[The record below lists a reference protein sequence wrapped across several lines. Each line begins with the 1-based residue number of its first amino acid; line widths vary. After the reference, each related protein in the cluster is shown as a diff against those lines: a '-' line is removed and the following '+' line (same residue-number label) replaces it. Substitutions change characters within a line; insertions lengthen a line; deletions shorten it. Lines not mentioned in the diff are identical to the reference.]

1 VPTIVASNKNIIYK
15 RSMYRHDIM
24 NILCIF
30 ILIFWGFRPGEASC
44 PVVTDGTCVACTV
57 SAGCTDVNCD
67 DGWLDSDNDATN
79 GCETSNSTSLDYCAT
94 SRPSNITN
102 CDIRADFT
110 VMPSSFYSLQGQT
123 PKLCQYTRS
132 IYYWRKRQMFQRV
145 TAISRPQCFAAIV
158 EYSKWYMYSIFR
170 NGVYYG

>member
-1 VPTIVASNKNIIYK
+1 
-15 RSMYRHDIM
+15 MYRHDIM
-24 NILCIF
+24 NILGIF
-30 ILIFWGFRPGEASC
+30 ILLIFGIRPGESSC
-44 PVVTDGTCVACTV
+44 PGVTDGTCVACTV

-123 PKLCQYTRS
+123 PKLCYCTSVSTLDRYIIGENDKCFNGLPQYRDPNDTS
-132 IYYWRKRQMFQRV
+132 I
-145 TAISRPQCFAAIV
+145 
-158 EYSKWYMYSIFR
+158 E
-170 NGVYYG
+170 